1 MLVEEKR
8 SAGAA
13 ASHGFADEFMAR
25 VRARNE
31 HEPEFLQAVH
41 EVVQSVVPVIER
53 HPDFRAAKI
62 LDRMV
67 EPERAIQF
75 RVPWTDDFGE
85 VQVNRGFR
93 VQFNGALGPYKGGL
107 RFHPSVNLSIMK
119 FLGFEQ
125 IFKNALTTL
134 PIGGAKGGSDFDPK
148 GRSDAEVM
156 RFCQSFM
163 TELFRHVGA
172 DTDVPAGDIGVGG
185 REIGFM
191 YGQYKRIANE
201 FTGVFTG
208 KGYDWGG
215 SHIRPE
221 ATGFG
226 AVYFAAA
233 MLEAKGQTLAGK
245 TCLISGSGNVAQYT
259 CEKLI
264 DLGAK
269 PVTLSD
275 SAGFIHDPAGIDR
288 AKLAWVMDL
297 KNARRGRIHDY
308 ADKFKGATFTAVK
321 GEHDHNPLWK
331 IRADAAFPSA
341 TQNEINEI
349 DARNLVAGG
358 VKVVTEGSN
367 MPTTPEAVEHLLEKR
382 VMVGPAKA
390 ANAGGVSVSALEM
403 SQNSLRLHWS
413 REEVDARLK
422 EIMRSIHRQAAEAA
436 ETYGC
441 AGNYVVGANIAGFT
455 KVAGAMMDQGLV

>member
-1 MLVEEKR
+1 M
-8 SAGAA
+8 
-13 ASHGFADEFMAR
+13 
-25 VRARNE
+25 NE
-31 HEPEFLQAVH
+31 LY
-41 EVVQSVVPVIER
+41 R
-53 HPDFRAAKI
+53 HI
-62 LDRMV
+62 
-67 EPERAIQF
+67 
-75 RVPWTDDFGE
+75 
-85 VQVNRGFR
+85 
-93 VQFNGALGPYKGGL
+93 
-107 RFHPSVNLSIMK
+107 
-119 FLGFEQ
+119 
-125 IFKNALTTL
+125 
-134 PIGGAKGGSDFDPK
+134 
-148 GRSDAEVM
+148 
-156 RFCQSFM
+156 
-163 TELFRHVGA
+163 GA
-172 DTDVPAGDIGVGG
+172 DTDVPAGDINVGG

-226 AVYFAAA
+226 AVYFAGA

-245 TCLISGSGNVAQYT
+245 TCLVSGSGNVAQHT
-259 CEKLI
+259 VEKLI

-288 AKLAWVMDL
+288 AKLAWVMEL
-297 KNARRGRIHDY
+297 KNVRRGRIHDY
-308 ADKFKGATFTAVK
+308 ADKFKGATFTAADPA
-321 GEHDHNPLWK
+321 HDHNPLWK
-331 IRADAAFPSA
+331 VKADAAFPSA
-341 TQNEINEI
+341 TQNEINEV

-382 VMVGPAKA
+382 VLVGPAKA

-403 SQNSLRLHWS
+403 SQNSLRMHWS

-422 EIMRSIHRQAAEAA
+422 EIMRSIHRQAADAA
-436 ETYGC
+436 QTYGSP
-441 AGNYVVGANIAGFT
+441 GNYVVGANIAGFM